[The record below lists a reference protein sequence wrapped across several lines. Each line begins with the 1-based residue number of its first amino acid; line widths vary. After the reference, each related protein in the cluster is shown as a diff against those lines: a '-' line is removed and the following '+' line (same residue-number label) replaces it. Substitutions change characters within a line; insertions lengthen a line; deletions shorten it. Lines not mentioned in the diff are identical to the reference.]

1 MEQIKLIQKLQL
13 ELLESALTN
22 ENCATDL
29 VSVLNR
35 LTNKDCEAVIEVI
48 NLLLTEADRLKTLSK
63 AVTSNRYFIF
73 RY

>member
-35 LTNKDCEAVIEVI
+35 LSNKDCEAIIEVI
-48 NLLLTEADRLKTLSK
+48 NLLLTEADRLKILSK